1 MVERVFQQFCLFEI
15 VCVFKKQIL
24 SKTYTKKIQKKVEN
38 EKQKLRKFIANKNLP
53 KKNTFQTHLGSDKL
67 GLLPIIFFEI

>member
-1 MVERVFQQFCLFEI
+1 MCSRNKFYRKLIQ
-15 VCVFKKQIL
+15 KKY
-24 SKTYTKKIQKKVEN
+24 KKKVEN

-67 GLLPIIFFEI
+67 GLLPIIFFF